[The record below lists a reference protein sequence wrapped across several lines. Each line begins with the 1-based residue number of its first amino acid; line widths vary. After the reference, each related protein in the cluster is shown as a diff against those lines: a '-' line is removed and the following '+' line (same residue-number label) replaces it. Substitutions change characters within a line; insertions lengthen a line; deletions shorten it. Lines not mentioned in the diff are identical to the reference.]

1 MVFTVCRYRPVI
13 PEYGEA
19 ADKCDPGSLELCF
32 DVGTEICDYGVFP
45 CPYLQEIRLGN
56 AGTDSEIGSAAHF
69 FQDFRT
75 AAIGLCRNASGIE
88 AGPPDL
94 PSFYQRNLE
103 TFLSGFQCGF
113 VTSRSGSYYK
123 YLHIIQLVLV
133 WWRRESRPGGGQEQ
147 REGRTSECRGPL
159 PLRPRLTSLHL

>member
-75 AAIGLCRNASGIE
+75 AAGVSPCKVRRVPDSSGRE
-88 AGPPDL
+88 CPAGV
-94 PSFYQRNLE
+94 
-103 TFLSGFQCGF
+103 C
-113 VTSRSGSYYK
+113 
-123 YLHIIQLVLV
+123 
-133 WWRRESRPGGGQEQ
+133 
-147 REGRTSECRGPL
+147 
-159 PLRPRLTSLHL
+159 